1 MKKINITSFG
11 HENFKKK
18 PPHIDLQIFLKKYLN
33 NIGINVV
40 LNKPLSKKY
49 FNLLFEGIRYNY
61 VNKIKKFQKE
71 GISIG
76 FINTEF
82 LVGEENL
89 ELKYFTHDN
98 FFLLNRYINKKSNKF
113 LLRFIFIFYKFNEFI
128 LRKMLNKKD
137 ANMHKNYKFFENPIK
152 RIMYE
157 FSKSNYFTN
166 NKNVSLFNY
175 FFRKLV
181 HWKTQT
187 HDYINLIARSKLII
201 SLGLENPYQKKI
213 AKKYKIPYIFIPGI
227 YIKNYFT
234 NEKKYKKKYDFFFS
248 GTLNAY
254 REELINELK
263 KKYTIFYSNRNLTYN
278 ERLKYMLSSKY
289 VLDLRLKKSA
299 TMLSFNRIISSLNL
313 GVPIICEAKKNFIP
327 RYLDKYIYKYER
339 NKIYD
344 NIAFFIKNEN
354 KIKKNFN
361 IKRKH
366 YINNFSNFY
375 QNKYKEIFK
384 QLII

>member
-1 MKKINITSFG
+1 M
-11 HENFKKK
+11 
-18 PPHIDLQIFLKKYLN
+18 IF
-33 NIGINVV
+33 
-40 LNKPLSKKY
+40 S
-49 FNLLFEGIRYNY
+49 
-61 VNKIKKFQKE
+61 
-71 GISIG
+71 
-76 FINTEF
+76 
-82 LVGEENL
+82 
-89 ELKYFTHDN
+89 
-98 FFLLNRYINKKSNKF
+98 
-113 LLRFIFIFYKFNEFI
+113 
-128 LRKMLNKKD
+128 
-137 ANMHKNYKFFENPIK
+137 
-152 RIMYE
+152 
-157 FSKSNYFTN
+157 
-166 NKNVSLFNY
+166 
-175 FFRKLV
+175 
-181 HWKTQT
+181 
-187 HDYINLIARSKLII
+187 
-201 SLGLENPYQKKI
+201 
-213 AKKYKIPYIFIPGI
+213 
-227 YIKNYFT
+227 
-234 NEKKYKKKYDFFFS
+234 FS
-248 GTLNAY
+248 GTINAY
-254 REELINELK
+254 REELINEL

-344 NIAFFIKNEN
+344 NIAFLIKNEN